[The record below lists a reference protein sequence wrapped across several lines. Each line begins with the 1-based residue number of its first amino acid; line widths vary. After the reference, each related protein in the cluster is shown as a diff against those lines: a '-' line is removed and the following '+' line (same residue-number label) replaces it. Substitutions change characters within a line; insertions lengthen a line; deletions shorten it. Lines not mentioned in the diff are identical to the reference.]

1 MMGSERLRRAL
12 TATVLLLLLAAVPW
26 GAMAMGE
33 PFYVKL
39 FARMMLF
46 AIAALSLD
54 LILGF
59 GGMVSF
65 GHAAYLGVGAYA
77 VGICVSY
84 ELESGWLHLAVVLL
98 ASAAVAAVIGVLCL
112 RTSGVYFIMITLAF
126 SQMLFFLGV
135 SVKQFGGDDGMT
147 LNATS
152 TFFGAELGRGRP
164 PLTLYYTILG
174 LLALCL
180 AFGHQ
185 LVDSRFGR
193 VLRGVKSNE
202 RRMRAI
208 GFAVDRYKLTA
219 FVIAGTMCGLAGGL
233 FANLEQYV
241 SPAQMHWTHSG
252 KLMVMVILGGMQS
265 LVGPLIGTMAFLL
278 LEEWLSSLTKHWMII
293 MGPLLL
299 ALVLFARRGLYGLI
313 AGRGRG
319 DG

>member
-1 MMGSERLRRAL
+1 MIVTERGRRGL
-12 TATVLLLLLAAVPW
+12 TAVVLLSLLALVPLV
-26 GAMAMGE
+26 AQAIGE

-39 FARMMLF
+39 FARIMIF
-46 AIAALSLD
+46 ASAAVSLD

-77 VGICVSY
+77 VGICLSY
-84 ELESGWLHLAVVLL
+84 ELDSGWLHLPVVVVVS
-98 ASAAVAAVIGVLCL
+98 ASVAAVIGVLSL
-112 RTSGVYFIMITLAF
+112 RTTGVYFIMITLAF

-152 TFFGAELGRGRP
+152 NFFGAELGRGRP
-164 PLTLYYTILG
+164 PLPLYYTVLG
-174 LLALCL
+174 VLALCL
-180 AFGHQ
+180 GFAHQ

-193 VLRGVKSNE
+193 VLRGIKSNE

-208 GFAVDRYKLTA
+208 GYAVDRYKLTA
-219 FVIAGTMCGLAGGL
+219 FVIAGTICGLAGGL
-233 FANLEQYV
+233 SANLEQYV

-265 LVGPLIGTMAFLL
+265 LVGPVLGAIAFLM
-278 LEEWLSSLTKHWMII
+278 LEEWLSSLTKHWQII
-293 MGPLLL
+293 MGPMLLL
-299 ALVLFARRGLYGLI
+299 LVLFARRGLYGLL
-313 AGRGRG
+313 AGRGRDHG
-319 DG
+319 

>member
-1 MMGSERLRRAL
+1 MTASERTRRGI
-12 TATVLLLLLAAVPW
+12 TAIVLVLLLGLVPW
-26 GAMAMGE
+26 AATAMGE

-39 FARMMLF
+39 FARIMIF

-77 VGICVSY
+77 VGICISY
-84 ELESGWLHLAVVLL
+84 ELENGWLHLPIVLI

-147 LNATS
+147 LNSTS
-152 TFFGAELGRGRP
+152 TFFGRELGRGRP
-164 PLTLYYTILG
+164 PLPLYYTVLA

-193 VLRGVKSNE
+193 VLRGIKSNE

-208 GFAVDRYKLTA
+208 GFDVDRYKLVA
-219 FVIAGTMCGLAGGL
+219 FVIAGTICGLAGGL
-233 FANLEQYV
+233 LANLEQYV
-241 SPAQMHWTHSG
+241 SPSQMHWAHSG

-265 LVGPLIGTMAFLL
+265 LVGPVIGTIAFLM
-278 LEEWLSSLTKHWMII
+278 LEEWLSSWTQHWMII

-313 AGRGRG
+313 AGRSKT
-319 DG
+319 DD

>member
-1 MMGSERLRRAL
+1 MSERGRRGL
-12 TATVLLLLLAAVPW
+12 TAIVLLVLLGLVPW
-26 GAMAMGE
+26 GAQAIGE

-39 FARMMLF
+39 FARIMIF

-77 VGICVSY
+77 VGICIVY
-84 ELESGWLHLAVVLL
+84 ELESGWLHLPVVIVV
-98 ASAAVAAVIGVLCL
+98 SAAVAAAIGALCL

-135 SVKQFGGDDGMT
+135 SVKEFGGDDGMT
-147 LNATS
+147 LNSTS
-152 TFFGAELGRGRP
+152 VFFGTELSRGRP
-164 PLTLYYTILG
+164 PLTLYYTVLG
-174 LLALCL
+174 LLAACL
-180 AFGHQ
+180 AFTHQ

-208 GFAVDRYKLTA
+208 GFAVDRYKLVA
-219 FVIAGTMCGLAGGL
+219 FIIAGTMCGLAGGL
-233 FANLEQYV
+233 LANLEAYV
-241 SPAQMHWTHSG
+241 SPSQMHWGHSG

-265 LVGPLIGTMAFLL
+265 LVGPVIGTIAFLM
-278 LEEWLSSLTKHWMII
+278 LEEWLSSLTQHWMII

-313 AGRGRG
+313 AGRGRDNG
-319 DG
+319 

>member
-1 MMGSERLRRAL
+1 MSERIRRGL
-12 TATVLLLLLAAVPW
+12 TAIVLLVLLALVPW
-26 GAMAMGE
+26 GAQAIGE

-39 FARMMLF
+39 FARIMIF
-46 AIAALSLD
+46 AIAAVSLD

-65 GHAAYLGVGAYA
+65 GHAAYLGVGAYC
-77 VGICVSY
+77 VGICIAF
-84 ELESGWLHLAVVLL
+84 ELDSGWLHLPVVIVV
-98 ASAAVAAVIGVLCL
+98 SAAVAAVIGMLSL

-135 SVKQFGGDDGMT
+135 SVKEFGGDDGLT
-147 LNATS
+147 LNSTS

-164 PLTLYYTILG
+164 PLTLYYAVLG
-174 LLALCL
+174 LLAACL
-180 AFGHQ
+180 GFSHQ

-208 GFAVDRYKLTA
+208 GFAVDRYKLVA

-233 FANLEQYV
+233 LANLESYV

-265 LVGPLIGTMAFLL
+265 LVGPVIGTIAFLM

-299 ALVLFARRGLYGLI
+299 ALVLFARRGLYGLL

-319 DG
+319 DA

>member
-1 MMGSERLRRAL
+1 MMASERTRRGV
-12 TATVLLLLLAAVPW
+12 TAIVLVVLLGLVPW
-26 GAMAMGE
+26 AATAMGE

-39 FARMMLF
+39 FARMMIF

-77 VGICVSY
+77 VGICISY
-84 ELESGWLHLAVVLL
+84 ELESGWLHLPVVLI
-98 ASAAVAAVIGVLCL
+98 ASAAVATVIGTLCL
-112 RTSGVYFIMITLAF
+112 RTTGVYFIMITLAF
-126 SQMLFFLGV
+126 SQMLYFLGV
-135 SVKQFGGDDGMT
+135 SLKQFGGDDGMT

-152 TFFGAELGRGRP
+152 TFFGSELGRGRP
-164 PLTLYYTILG
+164 PLTLYYAVLA

-193 VLRGVKSNE
+193 VLRGIKSNE

-208 GFAVDRYKLTA
+208 GFDTDRYKLVA
-219 FVIAGTMCGLAGGL
+219 FVIAGTACGLAGGL
-233 FANLEQYV
+233 LANLEQYV
-241 SPAQMHWTHSG
+241 SPSQMHWTHSG

-265 LVGPLIGTMAFLL
+265 LVGPVIGTIAFLM
-278 LEEWLSSLTKHWMII
+278 LEEWLSSLTQHWMII
-293 MGPLLL
+293 MGPMLL
-299 ALVLFARRGLYGLI
+299 ALVLFARRGLYGVI
-313 AGRGRG
+313 AGRSKA

>member
-1 MMGSERLRRAL
+1 MTERTRRAL
-12 TATVLLLLLAAVPW
+12 SAIVLLVLLGLVPW
-26 GAMAMGE
+26 GASVMGE

-39 FARMMLF
+39 FIRIMIF
-46 AIAALSLD
+46 AIAAVSLD

-77 VGICVSY
+77 VGICVAY
-84 ELESGWLHLAVVLL
+84 EIESGWLHLVMVILV
-98 ASAAVAAVIGVLCL
+98 SAAVAAVIGALCL

-164 PLTLYYTILG
+164 PLRLYYTV
-174 LLALCL
+174 LAVLAACL

-193 VLRGVKSNE
+193 VIRGIKSNE

-208 GFAVDRYKLTA
+208 GYAVDRYKLVA
-219 FVIAGTMCGLAGGL
+219 FIIAGTMCGLAGGL
-233 FANLEQYV
+233 AANLEQYV
-241 SPAQMHWTHSG
+241 SPSQMHWTHSG

-265 LVGPLIGTMAFLL
+265 LVGPVIGTIAFLM
-278 LEEWLSSLTKHWMII
+278 LEEWLSSLTQHWQII
-293 MGPLLL
+293 MGPMLLV
-299 ALVLFARRGLYGLI
+299 LVLFARRGLYGLI
-313 AGRGRG
+313 AGRSNGHG
-319 DG
+319 